1 MITKLGSK
9 PRDWWVALLLV
20 VAGFSFASAQTRPL
34 QFLVSGGVAY
44 PVAGKSFSDGW
55 NTGIN
60 LGLGVAVPVTDRIA
74 TVVSVEASNMP
85 LDDERYLRANQLR
98 ADENF
103 AEEGSATVIAGHVAA
118 KITFSRSRTGEAP
131 YALLGATVAMF
142 SRGDVLI
149 SAQEGSETNSYVVQ
163 GESKAA
169 FGLGG
174 GLGFDVSLSHKSFLF
189 FEARYTVLFTSDPS
203 VHFVPLRLGIAFR

>member
-1 MITKLGSK
+1 MITNPGSQ
-9 PRDWWVALLLV
+9 RRQWWAVLLLV
-20 VAGFSFASAQTRPL
+20 LAGFSIASSQTRPP

-44 PVAGKSFSDGW
+44 PVAGKNFSDGW

-74 TVVSVEASNMP
+74 TVISVEASNMP
-85 LDDERYLRANQLR
+85 LDDERYLRANQLT
-98 ADENF
+98 ADETV
-103 AEEGSATVIAGHVAA
+103 AEEGSATVIAGLVAA
-118 KITFSRSRTGEAP
+118 KITFNRSRTGEAP

-149 SAQEGSETNSYVVQ
+149 NAQEGSEINSYVVQ

-174 GLGFDVSLSHKSFLF
+174 GLGFDVSLSHKSYLF

-203 VHFVPLRLGIAFR
+203 VQFVPLRIGIAFR